1 ALDEDLDAVT
11 RGALH
16 GHGRRVP
23 VVDDVRLYRADTLLG
38 VDHVDDAIGGD
49 VTEPD
54 EQLRRPVPD
63 VRHDHLVGELDD
75 ARRGGRVV
83 NVVLDPVGAGTGEV
97 EAAQEHGHVGQDVLP
112 VVVAA
117 CQRETDVGSGPLGL
131 GQRADGRQEDGAE
144 YALREMKA
152 PGR

>member
-1 ALDEDLDAVT
+1 WSLHRARPTTPPYPRPLTGVLEPVDPAAHALDEDLDAVA

-16 GHGRRVP
+16 GHGRRIA

-83 NVVLDPVGAGTGEV
+83 GVVLDPVGAGTGEV
-97 EAAQEHGHVGQDVLP
+97 EAAQEHGH
-112 VVVAA
+112 
-117 CQRETDVGSGPLGL
+117 
-131 GQRADGRQEDGAE
+131 
-144 YALREMKA
+144 
-152 PGR
+152 